1 MSSPTG
7 VLPQHKLD
15 QAAEILH
22 ALAHPL
28 RIKIVDFMA
37 EADDA
42 TVLDLQ
48 DGLGLE
54 PGMLSNHLRILRQS
68 GIVDTSRSG
77 KFINYQLDGE
87 RLAGIRRSVA
97 VFGSQVEEVT
107 A

>member
-1 MSSPTG
+1 MSTPTSP
-7 VLPQHKLD
+7 LPQRKLD

-28 RIKIVDFMA
+28 RIKIVDFMSA
-37 EADDA
+37 TDEATIADM
-42 TVLDLQ
+42 Q

-54 PGMLSNHLRILRQS
+54 AGMLSNHLRVLRQS
-68 GIVDTSRSG
+68 GIVDTARNG
-77 KFINYQLDGE
+77 KYISYQLDGE

-97 VFGSQVEEVT
+97 IFGSEVEEVT